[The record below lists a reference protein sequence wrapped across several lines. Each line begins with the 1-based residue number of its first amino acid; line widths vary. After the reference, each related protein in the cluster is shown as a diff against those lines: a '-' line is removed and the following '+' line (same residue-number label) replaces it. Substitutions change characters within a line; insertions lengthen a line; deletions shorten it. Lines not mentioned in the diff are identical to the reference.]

1 MEFEKIDL
9 LNEQG
14 DHIRD
19 IMSRKPVWMVRWGT
33 TLIFIFIAFM
43 ILLSWIIKYPDV
55 IPARIVI
62 TTPVPPAR
70 ILARAEGPISQLL
83 IEDQQPVYQDQILA
97 MIGNPAD
104 LKDVNKLEH
113 YLGLSFRLPGDI
125 FQLYRRFPEALVLG
139 TLQTS
144 YGELKE
150 SIEGLHLF
158 IRMQPTGQQLAVIDE
173 QLQAYQD
180 LFSELNTEDSILKE
194 ELLLA
199 QSEYRRFSDLLES
212 GSISEQ
218 QWEEVKR
225 SFIRTQ
231 ERHQRILTQK
241 AENHIRM
248 VELQR
253 DATRLKMMD
262 HERMQSLMIQVESNW
277 ESLSSELS
285 LWKENYLIQAPI
297 DGIVSL
303 HSFWSQD
310 QAISRGEEFCTV
322 IPSTPQLRIGKMII
336 PVENAGKAQ
345 VGQKVLVQLESYPSN
360 EYGMLRGE
368 VKAISLVP
376 RDRQYTVEVVFPEG
390 MQTTYQ
396 YKIPLRQ
403 EMTGRAEII
412 TQDIRLIQRILFR
425 LKGLTQRYPI

>member
-9 LNEQG
+9 LNERG

-19 IMSRKPVWMVRWGT
+19 IMSRKPVWMIRWGT
-33 TLIFIFIAFM
+33 TLIFIFIAIM
-43 ILLSWIIKYPDV
+43 ITMSWIIKYPDV
-55 IPARIVI
+55 IPARIVV

-70 ILARAEGPISQLL
+70 ILARAEGPITQLL
-83 IEDQQPVYQDQILA
+83 IEDQQPVSRNQILA

-104 LKDVNKLEH
+104 LEDVNNLEH
-113 YLGLSFRLPGDI
+113 YLDQSSRLPGDI
-125 FQLYRRFPEALVLG
+125 FQLYERFPAGLVLG
-139 TLQTS
+139 TLQSS
-144 YGELKE
+144 YSRLKE
-150 SIEGLHLF
+150 SIEELHLF
-158 IRMQPTGQQLAVIDE
+158 MRMQPTGRQLAVIDK
-173 QLQAYQD
+173 QLQAYQN
-180 LFSELNTEDSILKE
+180 LVSELNTQDSILKE

-199 QSEYRRFSDLLES
+199 QRAYERFSDLLES

-231 ERHQRILTQK
+231 ERYQVILTQK
-241 AENHIRM
+241 AETHIRT

-262 HERMQSLMIQVESNW
+262 HERIQSLMIQVESNW
-277 ESLSSELS
+277 ESLSSDLS
-285 LWKENYLIQAPI
+285 LWKQNYLIQAPI

-310 QAISRGEEFCTV
+310 QVISHGEEFCTV
-322 IPSTPQLRIGKMII
+322 IPNTPQPRIGKMII

-368 VKAISLVP
+368 VTAISLVP
-376 RDRQYTVEVVFPEG
+376 RDRQYAVEVVFPEG
-390 MQTTYQ
+390 MLTTYQ
-396 YKIPLRQ
+396 YEIPLRQ
-403 EMTGRAEII
+403 ELTGHAEII
-412 TQDIRLIQRILFR
+412 TQDIRLFQRILFR
-425 LKGLTQRYPI
+425 LKGAIQRYPI